1 MFNWFKKTLPPA
13 ADDGS
18 AEAYFSR
25 GNDYADE
32 NKLEQAIA
40 SYLQAIS
47 LKPDFF
53 KAQFNLG
60 NALYGQGKLDDAI
73 ACYRRVVSLQ
83 PDFFDARIA
92 LGNALQDQK
101 KFEDAV
107 AAFGAAVALR
117 PDFAEA
123 HCNLGSAL
131 AAMRRFD
138 EALASLDTALSLKPD
153 YADAYTNRGNVLGHW
168 HRYQESLACHDR
180 ALQLQPGNADAHFNR
195 ANTLVALKRH
205 EQALADFGAA
215 TQIRPDFVDA
225 HFSEAACR
233 LSIGDYARGWQKYE
247 WRWRLGASRSFTQP
261 LWLGAE
267 SLQGKTIFVY
277 AEQGLGDTL
286 QFCRYLKPL
295 AQRGATV
302 LLEAQHEL
310 GPLLSRVDGVARI
323 SARGDAPPAA
333 FDYQCPLMS
342 LPLAFGTTLETIP
355 SSHPYLTALPDM
367 VREIGLQVGAR
378 QSKLTKL
385 NIGICWKGGP
395 GYKRD
400 AERSPG
406 MAPFAKL
413 FSIADVAIYSLV
425 PDGRG
430 ALLEAGAK
438 DTGYDLGASPSF
450 EQTAALIMNLDL
462 MITCDTSVC
471 HLAGALGKP
480 VWLVLPAPAPDWR
493 WLLEREDSPWYPN
506 TRLFRQA
513 APGDWLE
520 VFDRIA
526 LRLGRV
532 LDGSSPLVWPVA
544 SSR

>member
-1 MFNWFKKTLPPA
+1 MFKWFGKTLPAPA
-13 ADDGS
+13 PDDGP
-18 AEAYFSR
+18 AEAHFSR

-32 NKLEQAIA
+32 NRLDQAIA
-40 SYLQAIS
+40 SYRQAIS
-47 LKPDFF
+47 LRPDFF
-53 KAQFNLG
+53 KAHFNLG

-73 ACYRRVVSLQ
+73 ACYRRVASLQ
-83 PDFFDARIA
+83 PDFFDAPIA

-101 KFEDAV
+101 KFEEAV
-107 AAFGAAVALR
+107 AAFRAALALR

-123 HCNLGSAL
+123 HCNLGGAL

-153 YADAYTNRGNVLGHW
+153 YADAHTNRGNTLGHL
-168 HRYQESLACHDR
+168 HRYEEGLVCHDR
-180 ALQLQPGNADAHFNR
+180 ALQLQPNSAEAHFNR

-215 TQIRPDFVDA
+215 AQIRPDFVDA

-233 LSIGDYARGWQKYE
+233 LSVGDYARGWPKYE
-247 WRWRLGASRSFTQP
+247 WRWRLGAARRSFTQP

-277 AEQGLGDTL
+277 AEQGLGDTI

-302 LLEAQHEL
+302 LLEAQREL
-310 GPLLSRVDGVARI
+310 QPLLSRLDGVARI
-323 SARGDAPPAA
+323 STPGDAPPAA

-355 SSHPYLTALPDM
+355 SSHPYLAALPAM
-367 VREIGLQVGAR
+367 VQEIGLQLGAR
-378 QSKLTKL
+378 QAKLR
-385 NIGICWKGGP
+385 IGICWKGGT

-406 MAPFAKL
+406 MEPFARL
-413 FSIADVAIYSLV
+413 FSIEDVAVYSLV

-430 ALLEAGAK
+430 ALLAAGAK
-438 DTGYDLGASPSF
+438 ETGYDLGASPSF
-450 EQTAALIMNLDL
+450 EQTAALIVNLDL
-462 MITCDTSVC
+462 VITCDTSVC
-471 HLAGALGKP
+471 HLASALGKP
-480 VWLVLPAPAPDWR
+480 VWLMLPAPTPDWR

-532 LDGSSPLVWPVA
+532 LDGSSFLVWPVA
-544 SSR
+544 ASR